1 MVARVGEEGD
11 IGTMEIVDM
20 LFTVKGPT
28 AGAIMIEWNVRA
40 SEQGAAAM
48 WDSHIRIG
56 GGVGTDLDVEKCPK
70 GSFNKACICVSLL
83 LHVTKDASGYFEN
96 VWA

>member
-1 MVARVGEEGD
+1 VVARVGEEGD

-28 AGAIMIEWNVRA
+28 AGAIMMEWNVRA